1 LERTKGSNNKH
12 KPQEIINEVDMTSLV
27 GSVAWNSKDKKSV
40 LIQNDCF
47 ETMSAVPDNSIDCIW
62 TDPPYLLSNDGIT
75 CVAGKMVKVNKG
87 DWDRSRGVELDHQ
100 FNQGWIAH
108 CYRILKPAG
117 TIWITGTSHVY
128 LSVGSALLQQG
139 FRILNDIIWEKP
151 NPPPNLGTRCFT
163 HATETVLWAT
173 KAQKGGKHKYV
184 FHYQEMKQ
192 ENGGKQMKNVW
203 RINAPSK
210 EEKKY
215 GKHPTQKPL
224 ALISR
229 CIRASTNPGEIIFDP
244 FSGSASAG
252 VSALILDRRFIGCEL
267 EKEFVEIA
275 KRRLSATEQGS
286 VNYLDQKIP
295 PSNGNLT
302 LFDMPRS

>member
-1 LERTKGSNNKH
+1 MATKGSKS
-12 KPQEIINEVDMTSLV
+12 KSQLREPINEVEISSLL
-27 GSVAWNSKDKKSV
+27 GKAFWDSKDKKSV

-47 ETMSAVPDNSIDCIW
+47 ETMSAIPDNSIDCIW

-87 DWDRSRGVELDHQ
+87 EWDRSRGVDLDHQ

-108 CYRILKPAG
+108 CHRILKPAG
-117 TIWITGTSHVY
+117 TIWITGTLHVY
-128 LSVGSALLQQG
+128 SSVGLALLQQG

-163 HATETVLWAT
+163 HSTETVLWAT
-173 KAQKGGKHKYV
+173 KAQKGSQHKYV
-184 FHYQEMKQ
+184 FHYQDMKE

-203 RINAPSK
+203 RMKAPSK

-224 ALISR
+224 ELISR
-229 CIRASTNPGEIIFDP
+229 CIRASTNPGDVVFDP
-244 FSGSASAG
+244 FSGSASTG
-252 VSALILDRRFIGCEL
+252 VSAMILDRHFIGCEL
-267 EKEFVEIA
+267 DKEFIEIA
-275 KRRLSATEQGS
+275 KQRLSEIEQG
-286 VNYLDQKIP
+286 NAGYLHHKVFP
-295 PSNGNLT
+295 PKRNLT
-302 LFDMPRS
+302 LFDMAR